1 MTLTF
6 IIAKSN
12 RHSVGDVV
20 DVTPTKFIF
29 SGPLPLP
36 GACLGLI
43 RLGKWGNLLEF
54 FLFRPEEKSNSSPG
68 RHERVLITTIP
79 RLPNNDVVNINIC
92 CHNFSG
98 HVLIPNF
105 DWVAQEHRS
114 VWKIPSREESS
125 TWPTGQQASGLA
137 RDSLPDLVNII
148 AQITS

>member
-1 MTLTF
+1 MYKWPAPHLRRFWHMTLTF

-20 DVTPTKFIF
+20 DITPTKFIF

-36 GACLGLI
+36 GASLGLI

-68 RHERVLITTIP
+68 RHARVLITTIP

-105 DWVAQEHRS
+105 DWVA
-114 VWKIPSREESS
+114 
-125 TWPTGQQASGLA
+125 
-137 RDSLPDLVNII
+137 
-148 AQITS
+148 